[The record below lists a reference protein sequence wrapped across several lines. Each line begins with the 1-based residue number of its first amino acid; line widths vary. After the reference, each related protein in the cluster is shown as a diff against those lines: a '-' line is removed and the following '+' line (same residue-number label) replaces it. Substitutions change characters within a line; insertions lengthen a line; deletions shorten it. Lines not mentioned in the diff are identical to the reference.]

1 MKSTGSWRGFAL
13 AAIVAASGAAACG
26 GDYFYVAPAAAPP
39 PAPPP
44 TAEAPPPPPAPPKL
58 IGAQL
63 DIGGQIEFED
73 KKATLSDVQPT
84 RDALNEVLKG
94 LQNTPSLTKVR
105 VEGHTDNAGNAAQ
118 NRKLSEARA
127 QAVVKW
133 LVENGIAASRL
144 SAVGCG
150 SKDPLGP
157 NDTAEHRQR
166 NRRIEFDVEQID
178 GKRPDAYTKPCAP
191 NPARGH

>member
-1 MKSTGSWRGFAL
+1 MAAL
-13 AAIVAASGAAACG
+13 GAAFGTAACG
-26 GDYFYVAPAAAPP
+26 DYTYVVPAATA

-44 TAEAPPPPPAPPKL
+44 PPPAAEAPPPPPPPAPPKM

-63 DIGGQIEFED
+63 DIPGTIDFED
-73 KKATLSDVQPT
+73 RKATISDSS
-84 RDALNEVLKG
+84 RDVLNQVVKG

-127 QAVVKW
+127 QAVVKY
-133 LVENGIAASRL
+133 LEDNGIAASRL

-166 NRRIEFDVEQID
+166 NRRIEFDVEEID

>member
-1 MKSTGSWRGFAL
+1 MAAL
-13 AAIVAASGAAACG
+13 GAAIGTAACS
-26 GDYFYVAPAAAPP
+26 GDYIYVAPAAAPP
-39 PAPPP
+39 PPPPAAEAPP
-44 TAEAPPPPPAPPKL
+44 PPPPPAPPKL
-58 IGAQL
+58 LGAQL
-63 DIGGQIEFED
+63 DIQGPIEFED
-73 KKATLSDVQPT
+73 KKATISDAQAT
-84 RDALNEVLKG
+84 HDTLNEVLKG

-105 VEGHTDNAGNAAQ
+105 VEGHTDNAGNAAL

-133 LVENGIAASRL
+133 LVDNGIAASRL

-166 NRRIEFDVEQID
+166 NRRIEFDVEEID